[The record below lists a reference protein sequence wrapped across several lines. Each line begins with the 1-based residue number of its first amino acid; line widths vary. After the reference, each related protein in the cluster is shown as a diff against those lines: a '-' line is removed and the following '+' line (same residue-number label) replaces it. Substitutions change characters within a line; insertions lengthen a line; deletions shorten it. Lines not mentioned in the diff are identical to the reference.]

1 MSFLDSSMHYSVITW
16 IQLLRLVLFVGN
28 CINLSLLA
36 LTRGHEGMNLIRV
49 LKMGCDYNL
58 LRKQIINASHGGRS
72 VINQNSHTG
81 LHKRETVIEKR
92 NVAAESKNMKIY
104 MLSSL
109 HHCRR
114 DRSIFGRIVIHAY
127 VEIVDMSSHLW
138 AIQSRIA
145 LIVFHWFKFIEG

>member
-1 MSFLDSSMHYSVITW
+1 MSFFDFSMHYSVITW
-16 IQLLRLVLFVGN
+16 IQLSRLVVFVGN
-28 CINLSLLA
+28 CINLSLVA
-36 LTRGHEGMNLIRV
+36 LTCGHEGMNLIRV

-81 LHKRETVIEKR
+81 LHKRETVIE
-92 NVAAESKNMKIY
+92 IY

-114 DRSIFGRIVIHAY
+114 DRSIFGRIVILAY